1 MSYNNKCN
9 KRIRSGSPDNYEEEY
24 IALILDD
31 SSNICEKE
39 NEKNIE
45 AEQINKRILVNID
58 NSEDS
63 EEEMEIKLHVG
74 QSFQTWLDAE
84 KFLNQYSLKEG
95 FSIRR
100 KRTEKLVENGIEIIR
115 KITWECCCA
124 GKYQAKK
131 VINPE
136 NQRNKKS
143 KCTDCQW
150 HVNGN
155 LPKSS
160 SNISFTTVINEHN
173 HQMIPSPSATIA
185 KHRKLDEDIIE
196 FINFYVL
203 HVATAL
209 LEDETEES
217 FVWALE
223 MINKATGNLVSR
235 VVFTDSDPAMS
246 NAISLIYSNSAH
258 CLCLFHIDLNLKKN
272 LRSKLTTKI
281 FHEFRKDFFQC
292 RNTLS
297 PAIFESRWQNLKEKY
312 SSVSGANSTQ
322 RVESLN
328 KKVHDSVNSCS
339 SLLTLVKEIQQLLDD
354 EANYIRIQEYKDEI
368 PSIGLENVAQRY
380 FTSIEKIVS
389 DYLMAPMIIPTHTE
403 DNYNEGVREDHYEI
417 AKILLGDISA
427 TITKSE
433 IVEIWRIVV
442 SCGLKNQY
450 VVLLS
455 DGSHRCTCNLLI
467 THGYPC
473 RHFYKILRTSPNAKW
488 HVGLISSRWYKDD
501 KIASNSITQQAP
513 ISICSSED
521 NATNNIT
528 NFNLGHITKIRG
540 SELYTPILQELN
552 NNRIKYGRAHGMLK
566 KAINLALATNSYEE
580 LIGMCQDFLVRKQ
593 DTLDQNRVK
602 ETLDNEEL
610 DVVNSIITVRKGRP
624 PGRVK
629 SAVEIQ
635 DKESR
640 RHCLK
645 SIDLNVQKGGNKT
658 QLGNS
663 RDNRKTC

>member
-1 MSYNNKCN
+1 MENFKLFSYGFIHFENEHYREVFFNKVKGLRINLDKEKKVVVKFQPVKRKFDHHSNKHDPVGRPCHDLFDNRTHFIIIVSLPSIVEENEIELHMEEEEIIISGKYKELNFDGNILKKLIPVGNFEYTFTLPSNMSYNNKCN

-160 SNISFTTVINEHN
+160 SNISFTTVVNEHN

-203 HVATAL
+203 HGTTGARNIKNL
-209 LEDETEES
+209 LNGQ
-217 FVWALE
+217 FPGRN
-223 MINKATGNLVSR
+223 INQKNLY
-235 VVFTDSDPAMS
+235 
-246 NAISLIYSNSAH
+246 NAIQMA
-258 CLCLFHIDLNLKKN
+258 KKN
-272 LRSKLTTKI
+272 LAIRQNYDASDMLQYLY
-281 FHEFRKDFFQC
+281 FQK
-292 RNTLS
+292 
-297 PAIFESRWQNLKEKY
+297 ADDSRW
-312 SSVSGANSTQ
+312 
-322 RVESLN
+322 
-328 KKVHDSVNSCS
+328 
-339 SLLTLVKEIQQLLDD
+339 
-354 EANYIRIQEYKDEI
+354 
-368 PSIGLENVAQRY
+368 
-380 FTSIEKIVS
+380 FIE
-389 DYLMAPMIIPTHTE
+389 
-403 DNYNEGVREDHYEI
+403 
-417 AKILLGDISA
+417 
-427 TITKSE
+427 TKFDGPE
-433 IVEIWRIVV
+433 RRL
-442 SCGLKNQY
+442 CGL
-450 VVLLS
+450 
-455 DGSHRCTCNLLI
+455 I
-467 THGYPC
+467 WM
-473 RHFYKILRTSPNAKW
+473 SP
-488 HVGLISSRWYKDD
+488 D
-501 KIASNSITQQAP
+501 QQHA
-513 ISICSSED
+513 
-521 NATNNIT
+521 
-528 NFNLGHITKIRG
+528 
-540 SELYTPILQELN
+540 
-552 NNRIKYGRAHGMLK
+552 
-566 KAINLALATNSYEE
+566 
-580 LIGMCQDFLVRKQ
+580 
-593 DTLDQNRVK
+593 
-602 ETLDNEEL
+602 
-610 DVVNSIITVRKGRP
+610 
-624 PGRVK
+624 
-629 SAVEIQ
+629 
-635 DKESR
+635 
-640 RHCLK
+640 
-645 SIDLNVQKGGNKT
+645 
-658 QLGNS
+658 
-663 RDNRKTC
+663 